1 MNMRAEQKEKPGAIF
16 HFACKVHGRSTGA
29 NAVRLAA
36 YRAGE
41 RLRSD
46 LTGRIHNYTR
56 KTEVA
61 FKAILA
67 PDVSAPWVTDRGVLW
82 NTVDSMEAR
91 KDAQLARE
99 IEVALPLALSRD
111 QQIELLTNWVQ
122 EVLVSQ
128 GMVADVCLHD
138 KVGNPHAHILLS
150 LRDIGPDGFGKKN
163 RSWNAPRLLET
174 WRESWASFVNKFLEK
189 AGLDIR
195 IDHRSYRRREVDL
208 TPTKHIGRANKF
220 NQEKIETLSLENN

>member
-1 MNMRAEQKEKPGAIF
+1 M
-16 HFACKVHGRSTGA
+16 
-29 NAVRLAA
+29 
-36 YRAGE
+36 
-41 RLRSD
+41 
-46 LTGRIHNYTR
+46 
-56 KTEVA
+56 
-61 FKAILA
+61 
-67 PDVSAPWVTDRGVLW
+67 
-82 NTVDSMEAR
+82 
-91 KDAQLARE
+91 
-99 IEVALPLALSRD
+99 
-111 QQIELLTNWVQ
+111 
-122 EVLVSQ
+122 SQ

-174 WRESWASFVNKFLEK
+174 WRESWADFVNKYLEK

-220 NQEKIETLSLENN
+220 NKEKIETLSLENKLIEIERRVAA